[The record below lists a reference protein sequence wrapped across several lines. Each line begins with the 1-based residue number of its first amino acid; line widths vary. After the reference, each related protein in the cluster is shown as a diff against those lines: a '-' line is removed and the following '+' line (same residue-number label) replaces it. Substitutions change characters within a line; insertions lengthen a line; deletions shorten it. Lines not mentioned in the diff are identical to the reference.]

1 MVRRYCDRAA
11 ADGAFD
17 ETAFRAAYAVLGAQ
31 RASKILG
38 IFVRLARR
46 DGKTG
51 YLRHIPRVSRYL
63 ERNLAHP
70 ALAGLRA
77 WYDRHL
83 PAPVRERT

>member
-1 MVRRYCDRAA
+1 MLRRYCDRAA

-17 ETAFRAAYAVLGAQ
+17 EAAFRAAYAMLGAQ
-31 RASKILG
+31 RATKILG

-46 DGKTG
+46 DGKPD

-70 ALAGLRA
+70 ALSGLKA

-83 PAPVRERT
+83 PASVRERL